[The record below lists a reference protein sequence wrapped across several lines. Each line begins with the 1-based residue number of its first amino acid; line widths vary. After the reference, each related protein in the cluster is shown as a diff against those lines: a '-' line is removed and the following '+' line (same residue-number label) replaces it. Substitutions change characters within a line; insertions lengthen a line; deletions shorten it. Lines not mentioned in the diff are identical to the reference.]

1 MNAKELKNVGL
12 GTRCVHSGLEPD
24 EGTGAVKRPLIMANS
39 YAVPVQTQG
48 DVWDGVPFAYARDGH
63 PNARWLEE
71 RLLTIEGGE
80 DCVVTASGVS
90 AIVGTFYT
98 LLSAGDHVVA
108 TETSYVSV
116 REILINHFPSRF
128 GIKTSMVDTSNLAA
142 VREAITPKT
151 KLIHIETPANP
162 TTSISDIAEIAKIS
176 RECGALL
183 MVDSTWSGML
193 TQHPLELGAD
203 LVVHSLS
210 KYING
215 HGDALGGAVIG
226 RKELIDQI
234 RFFAVK
240 TLGGCISPFNAWQ
253 IMRSIVTLPMRMEK
267 HSLNAMKVAEYLDS
281 HPKVAWVW
289 YPGLDSHPQHD
300 IAKKQMN
307 TFSGMLTFD
316 IKGDPI
322 QRAAVIERLKF
333 FTHATCLG
341 HDESLIMIYNSDGQ
355 DFFRV
360 SIGLEDAPDL
370 IADLEQALSVVIV

>member
-1 MNAKELKNVGL
+1 MNAKELKNAGL

-48 DVWDGVPFAYARDGH
+48 DVWDGVQFAYARDGH

-116 REILINHFPSRF
+116 REILLNHFPSRF
-128 GIKTSMVDTSNLAA
+128 GIKTSLVDTSDLAA
-142 VREAITPKT
+142 VRQAITTKT

-162 TTSISDIAEIAKIS
+162 TTSISDIAEISKIAK
-176 RECGALL
+176 ECGALL

-253 IMRSIVTLPMRMEK
+253 IMRSIVTLPMRMER
-267 HSLNAMKVAEYLDS
+267 HSLSAIKVAEYLYA

-307 TFSGMLTFD
+307 SFSGMLTFD

-322 QRAAVIERLKF
+322 QRAAVIGRLKF

-360 SIGLEDAPDL
+360 SIGLEDAEDL
-370 IADLEQALSVVIV
+370 IADLDQALSEVIV